1 MILSTENLT
10 INFGGLLAVNKVN
23 FQVAER
29 EIVGLI
35 GPNGS
40 GKSTF
45 FNLVTGIYKP
55 TRGEVLFKGRS
66 IKNLPSYQ
74 ITRKGIARTFQSSR
88 LFLDLSVLDNVL
100 VGMHCRQKTN
110 AWRAV
115 FRPQASRKEL
125 LGGIEKARE
134 LFSLFSEKRL
144 ADSFLKKA
152 QELPQA
158 DKRRLEICRAL
169 ASEPTLLLLDEPTA
183 GMNPQE
189 TLDLM
194 GDIHRIRERKKDLSI
209 VIVEHDMK
217 VIKGVTQRVVVFNYG
232 SKIAEGPYEE
242 IAQNPEVIAAYLGE
256 EIE

>member
-1 MILSTENLT
+1 
-10 INFGGLLAVNKVN
+10 
-23 FQVAER
+23 
-29 EIVGLI
+29 
-35 GPNGS
+35 
-40 GKSTF
+40 
-45 FNLVTGIYKP
+45 
-55 TRGEVLFKGRS
+55 
-66 IKNLPSYQ
+66 
-74 ITRKGIARTFQSSR
+74 
-88 LFLDLSVLDNVL
+88 
-100 VGMHCRQKTN
+100 MHCRQKTN
-110 AWRAV
+110 AWQAV

>member
-100 VGMHCRQKTN
+100 VGMHCRQKIPMCLW
-110 AWRAV
+110 AP
-115 FRPQASRKEL
+115 RPTRSR
-125 LGGIEKARE
+125 
-134 LFSLFSEKRL
+134 
-144 ADSFLKKA
+144 
-152 QELPQA
+152 LPA
-158 DKRRLEICRAL
+158 
-169 ASEPTLLLLDEPTA
+169 
-183 GMNPQE
+183 
-189 TLDLM
+189 
-194 GDIHRIRERKKDLSI
+194 
-209 VIVEHDMK
+209 
-217 VIKGVTQRVVVFNYG
+217 
-232 SKIAEGPYEE
+232 E
-242 IAQNPEVIAAYLGE
+242 IAGCSPPPSF
-256 EIE
+256 